1 MPEGHHNS
9 SSFADVTIRYTLLLR
24 FVTGYEKWK
33 SLLLIS
39 ELVHRSKADSGL
51 GLEAQRSS
59 VEQFIQGKGGDLI
72 AAFTEVESGR
82 KSERAE
88 LGDAIDLCLT
98 TGATLVIAKLDR
110 LSRKAEFLAKLESSK
125 LKFTS
130 TDMPDANQFTRGI
143 FASLAQYEAQLIS
156 ERTKAGL
163 AAAKARGTKLGN
175 PRLHLVRNT
184 DTTKA
189 TQAAIEK
196 AEERNALIRK
206 RIARYETEAGKGLS
220 LRELARLLND
230 DGCTTARGKK
240 FSSHAN

>member
-1 MPEGHHNS
+1 MEK
-9 SSFADVTIRYTLLLR
+9 
-24 FVTGYEKWK
+24 FVAYYRVSTQKQG
-33 SLLLIS
+33 S
-39 ELVHRSKADSGL
+39 SGL

-72 AAFTEVESGR
+72 ADFTEVESGR
-82 KSERAE
+82 KSGRVE
-88 LGDAIDLCLT
+88 LRDAIDYCLT
-98 TGATLVIAKLDR
+98 TDATLVIAKLDR
-110 LSRKAEFLAKLESSK
+110 LSREAEFLAKLESSE

-184 DTTKA
+184 DTTQA
-189 TQAAIEK
+189 TQAASEK
-196 AEERNALIRK
+196 AEKRNARIRK
-206 RIARYETEAGKGLS
+206 RITRYETEAGKGLS
-220 LRELARLLND
+220 LRELARLLNE
-230 DGCTTARGKK
+230 DGCTTARGKAFTATQVSRIK
-240 FSSHAN
+240 AA